1 MRELELER
9 ERLAAGLPVELEE
22 AEPRDPA
29 LPPDEPL
36 PAPEL
41 AFLPA
46 EDFARA
52 ADFLF
57 PADDVLLD
65 DDLPED
71 LDDEPVD
78 PDDLFGDPAPLFAVD
93 ARGDDAVFAAPF
105 ERLDDFVLLD
115 AGRPPA
121 RDDALFVALFVDD
134 DFAADFVDDDV
145 DADDARVF
153 ELLEPLG
160 FDDELVRL
168 VFAVDEVL
176 VGMISLSVDLVL
188 GNQLR
193 N

>member
-9 ERLAAGLPVELEE
+9 ERLAAGLPVELDE
-22 AEPRDPA
+22 AEPRDPP

-36 PAPEL
+36 PAPGL

-46 EDFARA
+46 EDFAGA

-57 PADDVLLD
+57 PADDALPG

-93 ARGDDAVFAAPF
+93 ARGDDAVFAEPF

-115 AGRPPA
+115 AARAPA
-121 RDDALFVALFVDD
+121 RDDALFVDADFAAAFVDD
-134 DFAADFVDDDV
+134 DF